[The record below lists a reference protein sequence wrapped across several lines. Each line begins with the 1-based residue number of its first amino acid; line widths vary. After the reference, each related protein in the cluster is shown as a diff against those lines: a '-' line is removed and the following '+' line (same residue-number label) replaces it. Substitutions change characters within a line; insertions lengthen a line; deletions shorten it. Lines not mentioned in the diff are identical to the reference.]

1 METPTSDSATSDPA
15 DPRIADAVQ
24 AARLYYFQDQTMAAI
39 GRDMG
44 VSRSTVS
51 RLITYAR
58 TSGLVEIKIST
69 PHGQAPRIER
79 EFSERYG
86 VRAHVVT
93 VPELVGDLERLEK
106 VATFAGRLLAS
117 FFDSDMVMGIAW
129 GTTLSE
135 VSKHLAPKRTY
146 NSYVVQ
152 LNGAANTRTTGISYA
167 SDIIRTIAEAYG
179 ALPQGFPVPAFFD
192 YPETREQLWRER
204 SIKRVLDMQKRMDL
218 AVFSIGVPGGN
229 VPSHVYTAGYLEPDE
244 AEALRRDGVVG
255 DIATVFF
262 RSDGS
267 YRGIELNERA
277 SGPRLDLFEKVA
289 RRVCIVAGTAKLPAL
304 EGALRGGLITDLII
318 DDVSATALVS

>member
-1 METPTSDSATSDPA
+1 M
-15 DPRIADAVQ
+15 
-24 AARLYYFQDQTMAAI
+24 
-39 GRDMG
+39 
-44 VSRSTVS
+44 
-51 RLITYAR
+51 ITYAR

-167 SDIIRTIAEAYG
+167 SDIIRTIADAYG

-192 YPETREQLWRER
+192 YPETPGA
-204 SIKRVLDMQKRMDL
+204 
-218 AVFSIGVPGGN
+218 AVARTKHQTRLG
-229 VPSHVYTAGYLEPDE
+229 H
-244 AEALRRDGVVG
+244 AEANGPGSLQHRRTGRQRTESRLHRR
-255 DIATVFF
+255 I
-262 RSDGS
+262 
-267 YRGIELNERA
+267 
-277 SGPRLDLFEKVA
+277 PRT
-289 RRVCIVAGTAKLPAL
+289 R
-304 EGALRGGLITDLII
+304 
-318 DDVSATALVS
+318 

>member
-152 LNGAANTRTTGISYA
+152 LNGAANTRTTGISWPTQKA
-167 SDIIRTIAEAYG
+167 SPLCRWAAW
-179 ALPQGFPVPAFFD
+179 PK
-192 YPETREQLWRER
+192 R
-204 SIKRVLDMQKRMDL
+204 SGSRPCR
-218 AVFSIGVPGGN
+218 S
-229 VPSHVYTAGYLEPDE
+229 TA
-244 AEALRRDGVVG
+244 
-255 DIATVFF
+255 TWQ
-262 RSDGS
+262 
-267 YRGIELNERA
+267 
-277 SGPRLDLFEKVA
+277 
-289 RRVCIVAGTAKLPAL
+289 AK
-304 EGALRGGLITDLII
+304 TN
-318 DDVSATALVS
+318 

>member
-167 SDIIRTIAEAYG
+167 SDIIRTIA
-179 ALPQGFPVPAFFD
+179 D
-192 YPETREQLWRER
+192 
-204 SIKRVLDMQKRMDL
+204 
-218 AVFSIGVPGGN
+218 
-229 VPSHVYTAGYLEPDE
+229 
-244 AEALRRDGVVG
+244 
-255 DIATVFF
+255 ATVLCHKDF
-262 RSDGS
+262 RCLPSSTTRKLGS
-267 YRGIELNERA
+267 NCGANEASNASWTCRSEWTWQSSASAYRAATYRSRLHRRI
-277 SGPRLDLFEKVA
+277 PRT
-289 RRVCIVAGTAKLPAL
+289 R
-304 EGALRGGLITDLII
+304 
-318 DDVSATALVS
+318 